1 MLDSKDL
8 EQIAKLFDASTQ
20 RIKTE
25 IFTYMEANFG
35 RRLDMLAE
43 GHQTLLDT
51 LAPKDRV
58 DALEEEVK
66 FLKTVIRSL
75 AQEIENLKSA

>member
-8 EQIAKLFDASTQ
+8 EQIAKLVDANTQ

-25 IFTYMEANFG
+25 IFTYMEANVG

-43 GHQTLLDT
+43 GHQALLDT
-51 LAPKDRV
+51 LAPKERPLS
-58 DALEEEVK
+58 ALLHK
-66 FLKTVIRSL
+66 KSKTSKVP
-75 AQEIENLKSA
+75 N

>member
-8 EQIAKLFDASTQ
+8 EQIAKLFDTSTQ

-25 IFTYMEANFG
+25 IFTYMEANVG

-43 GHQTLLDT
+43 GHQTLLDA
-51 LAPKDRV
+51 LARK
-58 DALEEEVK
+58 
-66 FLKTVIRSL
+66 
-75 AQEIENLKSA
+75 IELTHSKKRLSF